1 VSFPQK
7 RESRKNERWIPDQ
20 VGNDNIMTL
29 RTRRILFFLLLAV
42 FLVLAPLM
50 VVYSFGLTINFEK
63 KALEQTGSI
72 FIKSRT
78 PQTSIFLNGA
88 LAKETSFF
96 SGSALLTGIM
106 PGAYLARIEK
116 AGYQPWSRIITV
128 SPALVTELR
137 NVLLIQNRIDV
148 ATSSSLELDIL
159 KDATSSPIQNRL
171 VLNKQGVLTERVGK
185 TKLTLASRVHAF
197 EVLGGRIY
205 AIDTTGALMQINPIS
220 GEVKMLG
227 SPGISLASTSI
238 RFLGSP
244 GGGIAI
250 LDARGDLFLY
260 QQGKEFAAI
269 ARNARSPHFDLTGE
283 KILFIKGQEVRV
295 MWLEDNRY
303 QPFQKKWTEERIL
316 RISSPI
322 RDAMW
327 WYGDN
332 AHIAIRTDDGIFL
345 TELDGR
351 GGRSTVEIYPGR
363 VHEILTIPDSPASI
377 FFRQDKTW
385 HTITL

>member
-1 VSFPQK
+1 
-7 RESRKNERWIPDQ
+7 
-20 VGNDNIMTL
+20 MTL

-322 RDAMW
+322 RDAAW